1 VIVLVNGA
9 FGIGKT
15 TVARLLARR
24 KSSSALPISS
34 GLNSTAPRIRRVDD
48 FQDLRAWRT
57 LTVLALRL
65 IRLVRAIVIVPMAF
79 ARLDYLDE
87 IRRGAARFD
96 DDVRH
101 FCLVAPLEVV
111 LARQLHRDAH
121 ARDLDWQIAHATAC
135 CLAHER
141 AEFAVHVDAAT
152 RTPEELA
159 EELLRLTTA
168 PASPRPS
175 PGTT

>member
-15 TVARLLARR
+15 TAARLLARGMR
-24 KSSSALPISS
+24 GAVLFNPELI
-34 GLNSTAPRIRRVDD
+34 GSTLLLFRRVDD
-48 FQDLRAWRT
+48 FQDLRAWRS

-65 IRLVRAIVIVPMAF
+65 IRLVRPIVIVPMAF

-121 ARDLDWQIAHATAC
+121 ARDLDWQIEHATQC

-141 AEFAVHVDAAT
+141 AEFAVHVNAAR
-152 RTPEELA
+152 RTPDEIA
-159 EELLRLTTA
+159 EELISA
-168 PASPRPS
+168 IGAA
-175 PGTT
+175 